1 MQNRKPFLVRN
12 TLGMNYATTK
22 RAAGIL
28 AEQMKRF
35 NKYFNEVNAT
45 MGFEGLSLDNKDKD
59 LLKKWFTGEIT
70 EEEYNKRS
78 IQK

>member
-1 MQNRKPFLVRN
+1 MQKRKLSLVRN
-12 TLGMNYATTK
+12 SLGINYATTK
-22 RAAGIL
+22 SAAYIL
-28 AEQMKRF
+28 ADQMKRF

-45 MGFEGLSLDNKDKD
+45 MGFEGLSLDNRDKD

>member
-1 MQNRKPFLVRN
+1 
-12 TLGMNYATTK
+12 
-22 RAAGIL
+22 
-28 AEQMKRF
+28 MKRF

-45 MGFEGLSLDNKDKD
+45 MGFEGLSLDNRDKD